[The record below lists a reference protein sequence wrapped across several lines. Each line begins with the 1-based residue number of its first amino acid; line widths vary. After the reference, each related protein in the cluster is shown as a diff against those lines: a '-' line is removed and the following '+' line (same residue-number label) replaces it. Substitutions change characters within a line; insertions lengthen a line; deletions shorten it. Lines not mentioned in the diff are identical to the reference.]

1 MQFAKISDRFAAT
14 GQISPEEMPEVAKQ
28 GFKTVINNR
37 PDGEGGP
44 EQPSSEACRAAAEEA
59 GLTYH
64 YIPMTPQTMSME
76 LLGNFHRAVTDSPQ
90 PVLAHCK
97 SGARSTALWALTET
111 CHNDREIDT
120 VIAEA
125 KQAGYDLS
133 GMRPML
139 EAYVAQHKS

>member
-1 MQFAKISDRFAAT
+1 MQFAKISEDFSAT
-14 GQISPEEMPEVAKQ
+14 GQLNPQDMAEAAAQ

-44 EQPSSEACRAAAEEA
+44 EQPNSEACRAAAEAA

-64 YIPMTPQTMSME
+64 YIPLTMPNVSME
-76 LLGNFHRAVTDSPQ
+76 LLGDFHRAVADSPQ

-97 SGARSTALWALTET
+97 SGARSTVLWALNET
-111 CHNDREIDT
+111 CHGERGVEDVLDQ
-120 VIAEA
+120 A

-133 GMRPML
+133 ALRPLL
-139 EAYVAQHKS
+139 ENFAAQYRG